1 MTITVPKPVA
11 QDDKTVTFDRGE
23 FEAFLED
30 IAGRQAFDRF
40 HRHVQNVGMEEVIRL
55 SYTAAEVNRMLDDGV
70 SAVTIW
76 REREGLTQRELAT
89 AAAISQSYLAE
100 IESGNPDRAFGAE
113 RIERSG
119 RLDMEKAE
127 DFAMLYRRAFEDIG
141 ANALWSSRPVPR
153 S

>member
-30 IAGRQAFDRF
+30 IAGPQAFDRF
-40 HRHVQNVGMEEVIRL
+40 YRHVQNVGMDEVIRL

-100 IESGNPDRAFGAE
+100 IESGKKPGSLAAMAAIAKVL
-113 RIERSG
+113 RIPIEHLVQS
-119 RLDMEKAE
+119 A
-127 DFAMLYRRAFEDIG
+127 
-141 ANALWSSRPVPR
+141 SSEAAA
-153 S
+153 